1 MTISGS
7 AKLAAVMGWPIAHS
21 LSPAL
26 HNYWIN
32 ELGLDAAYAP
42 LAVAPENFRA
52 AFDAAPLLG
61 FRGLN
66 VTIPFKAAAYAAC
79 ATRDP
84 AAEAIG
90 AVNTVVFDEGGAAH
104 GSNTD
109 GAGFMAA
116 LRAGAPGLRV
126 EGGPAVVFGA
136 GGAAQA
142 IVWALIEEGAPEIRI
157 VNRSA
162 DKAEALAARHPA
174 ANIRIDPVENS
185 SAAIGGARI
194 IVNATSRGMGGAPDL
209 DVDMSRAAPGAAVM
223 DIVYRPLETG
233 FLRNARA
240 CGLVAIDGLGMLIEQ
255 ARPGFRAWFGAEP
268 PAGDG
273 ARERLLRLLQAEAK

>member
-1 MTISGS
+1 
-7 AKLAAVMGWPIAHS
+7 MGWPIAHS

-26 HNYWIN
+26 HNYWIA

-52 AFDAAPLLG
+52 ALDAAPLLG

-66 VTIPFKAAAYAAC
+66 VTIPFKTAAHEAC
-79 ATRDP
+79 ATRDA

-90 AVNTVVFDEGGAAH
+90 AVNTIIFDEAGAAH

-109 GAGFMAA
+109 GVGFMAA
-116 LRAGAPGLRV
+116 LRAGAPGICV
-126 EGGPAVVFGA
+126 KGGPAAVFGA
-136 GGAAQA
+136 GGAARA
-142 IVWALIEEGAPEIRI
+142 IVWALIEAGAPEIRI

-162 DKAEALAARHPA
+162 NKAEALAARHPA
-174 ANIRIDPVENS
+174 ANIRITSIENS
-185 SAAIGGARI
+185 SAAAEDARI
-194 IVNATSRGMGGAPDL
+194 IVNATSLGMAGAPDL
-209 DVDMSRAAPGAAVM
+209 NVDFSRAAPGAAAM

-233 FLRNARA
+233 FLRAARA
-240 CGLVAIDGLGMLIEQ
+240 CGLIAIDGLGMLIEQ

-268 PAGDG
+268 PAGEG
-273 ARERLLRLLQAEAK
+273 AWALLLRLLKKAPR